1 MRLAVV
7 LAVSV
12 HLHLT
17 KSVRGTEWAYG
28 PADGPSK
35 WGDLDPAWAIC
46 KTGQAQSPIDIPFA
60 SIGLTSTAASDPA
73 QRLAS
78 LFTPVAKGQTF
89 SVAQTQGAPIF
100 TCAMLGLCG
109 TLTKGGR
116 IYNLAQFHFH
126 TSSEHTIDGRAF
138 PMSVH
143 MVHCTGDCVVGTD
156 SFAVVTALFRAE
168 LHAPTA
174 AKFRSSRLVAALW
187 KSSLAVADGSSTP
200 DMVDLSDLIS
210 QASGYFN
217 FQGSLTTPPCTEGV
231 DWLVQAE
238 PQVVDQALIDAY
250 TAHIGGAVPGNFRPP
265 QALHG
270 RTITYQLDAPS
281 PSVVVGGGGAN
292 GAASEAETSGER
304 SMREALISLVV
315 IGVIGAA
322 VLGVLLFAA
331 GFGAAVAVNIHFNA
345 RTRRREWSKLARSS
359 VTSMKEKGGDG
370 MRDPLASS
378 ADGPPLQSRSR
389 PTIAAVQKYKQR
401 TPSSLEMGSVTGS
414 IVGSASCVDVHAV
427 HESISP
433 LACATAEEL

>member
-281 PSVVVGGGGAN
+281 PSVVVGGGGGEWCSFGSRDERRAVDAR
-292 GAASEAETSGER
+292 GAY
-304 SMREALISLVV
+304 L
-315 IGVIGAA
+315 
-322 VLGVLLFAA
+322 
-331 GFGAAVAVNIHFNA
+331 
-345 RTRRREWSKLARSS
+345 TRRDRFHRCCRVRCPPFRRRLRRSGSREHTL
-359 VTSMKEKGGDG
+359 
-370 MRDPLASS
+370 
-378 ADGPPLQSRSR
+378 
-389 PTIAAVQKYKQR
+389 QR
-401 TPSSLEMGSVTGS
+401 THPPPGVVEARAQLGYEYEGEGRRR
-414 IVGSASCVDVHAV
+414 HAG
-427 HESISP
+427 P
-433 LACATAEEL
+433 ACFKR